1 VGPKGADGVPGPA
14 GYIRVFDATE
24 QFLGYLVNDNPL
36 KVFVPGIER
45 IVSFDFDGDIEPGNV
60 FFETPDCSGQPYKS
74 AANAYSVFTAAG
86 RFYTGRNVA
95 PVSRQMQSQ
104 LPSSGS
110 CMRMSSSFFTVMVP
124 LQEVLL
130 PFAAPVAL
138 PLRFGQ

>member
-1 VGPKGADGVPGPA
+1 V
-14 GYIRVFDATE
+14 RVYDATE
-24 QFLGYLVNDNPL
+24 QFLGYLVNDNPM
-36 KVFVPGIER
+36 KIFVPGLER
-45 IVSFDFDGDIEPGNV
+45 VASFDFDGDIETASV
-60 FFETPDCSGQPYKS
+60 FFESPDCTGQPYRS

-110 CMRMSSSFFTVMVP
+110 CMRMSSSFLTVMAP
-124 LQEVLL
+124 LQEVAL
-130 PFAAPVAL
+130 PFVVPLAL